1 MAPSQQCRDLADDN
15 RAGVHHCN
23 YIYMKDDNDRSNTE
37 NKSNRRGQIRKER
50 TRLKPRE
57 A

>member
-1 MAPSQQCRDLADDN
+1 ML
-15 RAGVHHCN
+15 VFIIVI
-23 YIYMKDDNDRSNTE
+23 IYMKDDNDRSNTE